1 MKRRIENKVERSMMT
16 SKICELQQ
24 KIDEYNRFLGDL
36 TIMLVKK
43 APDMWCVEH
52 DVEGDISISWVW
64 DKCAELLKEN
74 NRLARKLQGESNKE
88 E

>member
-1 MKRRIENKVERSMMT
+1 MKRRIEKKVERSMMA

-43 APDMWCVEH
+43 APGMWVIEH
-52 DVEGDISISWVW
+52 DVEGDNYMSWIL
-64 DKCAELLKEN
+64 DECEKLLKEN
-74 NRLARKLQGESNKE
+74 DRLAQELKGKE
-88 E
+88 A

>member
-1 MKRRIENKVERSMMT
+1 MKRRIEKKVERSMMA

-43 APDMWCVEH
+43 TPGMWVIEH
-52 DVEGDISISWVW
+52 DVEGDNYMSWIW
-64 DKCAELLKEN
+64 DECKKLLKEN
-74 NRLARKLQGESNKE
+74 DRLAQELQGKSEKE
-88 E
+88 

>member
-1 MKRRIENKVERSMMT
+1 MKRRIEKKVERSMMA

-43 APDMWCVEH
+43 TPGMWVIEH
-52 DVEGDISISWVW
+52 HVEGDNYMSWIW
-64 DKCAELLKEN
+64 GECEKLLKEN
-74 NRLARKLQGESNKE
+74 DRLAQELQGKANKE

>member
-1 MKRRIENKVERSMMT
+1 MKRRIEKKVERSMMA

-43 APDMWCVEH
+43 TPGMWVIEH
-52 DVEGDISISWVW
+52 DVEGDNYMSWIW
-64 DKCAELLKEN
+64 DECEKLLKEN
-74 NRLARKLQGESNKE
+74 DRLAQELQGKANKE

>member
-1 MKRRIENKVERSMMT
+1 MKRRIEKKVERSMMA

-24 KIDEYNRFLGDL
+24 NIDEYNRFLGDL

-43 APDMWCVEH
+43 TTGMWVIDH
-52 DVEGDISISWVW
+52 HVDGDNYMSWIW
-64 DKCAELLKEN
+64 SECEKLLKEN
-74 NRLARKLQGESNKE
+74 DRLARELQGKANKE